1 MFQRSEAPSVLP
13 GRITLRQAGRGV
25 NRWAQALHQ
34 PDIRGHGRTWFFDL
48 DNTLH
53 DASHAAFGPTNQA
66 MTDYIVR
73 HLNLSPDAA
82 NTLRQHYWDRY
93 GATLLGLVRHH
104 GVAVAHFLHHT
115 HLLPGLEARLRTSS
129 HDRAALKRLPGRKVL
144 LTNAPRAYALRV
156 LAALRMTRCF
166 DAVISI
172 EDMRVFGALRPKPDA
187 RLFRRLAVCLKT
199 PAHRCVLVE
208 DTLAHQKGARKAGM
222 HTAWMLRY
230 QPNGVSVN
238 NATESTRVSVH
249 PCAKPS
255 YVCARIKQIQT
266 LRRHWGSPR

>member
-1 MFQRSEAPSVLP
+1 MVAPSRTAGGIKRLSATRQVS
-13 GRITLRQAGRGV
+13 GRKGGA
-25 NRWAQALHQ
+25 
-34 PDIRGHGRTWFFDL
+34 RTWLFDL

-66 MTDYIVR
+66 MTDYIAQ
-73 HLNLSPDAA
+73 HLNLSHEAA
-82 NTLRQHYWDRY
+82 GTLRQHYWDRY

-104 GVAVAHFLHHT
+104 GVSAAHFLHHT

-129 HDRAALKRLPGRKVL
+129 HDKAALMRLPGRKVL

-172 EDMRVFGALRPKPDA
+172 EDMHIFGALRPKPDA
-187 RLFRRLAVCLKT
+187 RLFRRLAVCLQT

-208 DTLAHQKGARKAGM
+208 DTLAHQKGARKVGM
-222 HTAWMLRY
+222 QTAWMLRY
-230 QPNGVSVN
+230 QPGYHRDASSVN
-238 NATESTRVSVH
+238 NATKSTRVSVH

-266 LRRHWGSPR
+266 LHRVWSSL

>member
-1 MFQRSEAPSVLP
+1 MLAVEPIRFALHRAARGVKRLASP
-13 GRITLRQAGRGV
+13 LRQRGDS
-25 NRWAQALHQ
+25 LK
-34 PDIRGHGRTWFFDL
+34 HGRTWLFDL

-73 HLNLSPDAA
+73 HLNMSPEAA
-82 NTLRQHYWDRY
+82 GTLRQHYWDRY

-104 GVAVAHFLHHT
+104 GVNAAHFLHHT
-115 HLLPGLEARLRTSS
+115 HSLPGLEDRLRTSS
-129 HDRAALKRLPGRKVL
+129 HDREALIRLPGRKVL

-156 LAALRMTRCF
+156 LVALRMTRCF

-172 EDMRVFGALRPKPDA
+172 EDMQIFGLLRPKPDA

-199 PAHRCVLVE
+199 PAYRCVLVE
-208 DTLAHQKGARKAGM
+208 DTLAHQRAARKVGM
-222 HTAWMLRY
+222 QTAWMLRY
-230 QPNGVSVN
+230 QPNAVIVN
-238 NATESTRVSVH
+238 NATKSTRVSVH

-266 LRRHWGSPR
+266 LHRAWSSL